1 MEHRISATE
10 LARHLADV
18 LGRIRYRGERF
29 VVERNGT
36 PVARL
41 EPVAGL
47 PGVTVREALAVWR
60 AGEPDPALATA
71 LERVG
76 AADRSL
82 ENPGAS

>member
-10 LARHLADV
+10 LARHLAVV
-18 LGRIRYRGERF
+18 LGRIRFRGERF
-29 VVERNGT
+29 VVERNGA

-47 PGVTVREALAVWR
+47 PQVTVREALAIWQ
-60 AGEPDPALATA
+60 AGEPDPAFAAA
-71 LERVG
+71 LERIG